1 MNTLK
6 SNNQLTIEG
15 VIPKNALNND
25 EAKRELNKIEQNVD
39 REKLLYETNG
49 YTYSFKNLQTIKT
62 FGRDIY
68 IYMRA
73 KLRLKKQINIKP
85 IYLLKS

>member
-15 VIPKNALNND
+15 VIPKNALNSD

-49 YTYSFKNLQTIKT
+49 YTYSFRNLQTIKT

-68 IYMRA
+68 I
-73 KLRLKKQINIKP
+73 
-85 IYLLKS
+85 